1 MTEDNKARG
10 ITPPKGL
17 ISWDELED
25 LKQNYTPKQIEKLF
39 ERCMP
44 KLSKNMMN
52 QFVSFLEDTFKEKY
66 ETVTAITFKLKE
78 DEN

>member
-1 MTEDNKARG
+1 MEQQDNKN
-10 ITPPKGL
+10 PL
-17 ISWDELED
+17 H
-25 LKQNYTPKQIEKLF
+25 IEAKI
-39 ERCMP
+39 
-44 KLSKNMMN
+44 SKNMMN